1 MCFDISRHP
10 HNLGAV
16 ITGLDLA
23 EVTPQQASQIRDLLY
38 ENKFLVI
45 KGQTMGPA
53 QYIRFAKY
61 MGDIVKFVDPNYWH
75 PEHPEIF
82 VVSNVAV
89 DGKKIGMDR
98 VGYYWHTDSSFMPTP
113 LPLTMLYAQRASAT
127 GGETC
132 FISMDAVLASLPADV
147 VSALEGKTA
156 VHESKWRY
164 IIMDSDVGLSIQEVI
179 DRDERLVPPSI
190 HPTMFVHPYTRKR
203 QLYVNEG
210 FTGSIQGLP
219 RESSDRLL
227 KAVFQATRECKA
239 MYMHAWEPNEV
250 VIWDN
255 RQVVHR
261 AMPPAPGEDR
271 MMFRIGIRDGA
282 FYEA

>member
-1 MCFDISRHP
+1 MRFDISRKP
-10 HNLGAV
+10 HGLGAV
-16 ITGLDLA
+16 ITGLDLGEA
-23 EVTPQQASQIRDLLY
+23 TPELARQVRDLLY

-82 VVSNVAV
+82 VVSNVTV
-89 DGKKIGMDR
+89 DGQKIGMDR
-98 VGYYWHTDSSFMPTP
+98 VGYYWHSDSSFMPTP
-113 LPLTMLYAQRASAT
+113 LPLTMLYSQRASAR

-132 FISMDAVLASLPADV
+132 FISMDAVLASLPGEV
-147 VSALEGKTA
+147 VSSLEGKQA
-156 VHESKWRY
+156 LHESKWRY
-164 IIMDSDVGLSIQEVI
+164 IIMESDVGLSIQEVI
-179 DRDERLVPPSI
+179 DRDERLVPPSV
-190 HPTMFVHPYTRKR
+190 HPTMIVHPFTKRR

-210 FTGSIQGLP
+210 FTRAILNLP
-219 RESSDRLL
+219 KESSDTLL
-227 KAVFQATRECKA
+227 EAVFQATRGCEA
-239 MYMHAWEPNEV
+239 TYTHAWEPNEI

-271 MMFRIGIRDGA
+271 MMFRIGVRDGT
-282 FYEA
+282 FYEV